1 MEQINKLIKE
11 RLVKEENIN
20 NTNSNN
26 ILNTQLS
33 ESIINSPSKDQ
44 SILNQYFKYTDINP
58 NLNQNLN
65 VNSNNKYRRQLIMA
79 KIVISELQ
87 DNISNILLEKQQIES
102 QLNEALNSIKSLHN
116 DYISLT
122 EKFSIVNKNIN
133 LDQNINDNKEN
144 KIINLEKKIKEIEDE
159 KNLFKSKN
167 EELELKLNNSNE
179 MNKIQEDKY
188 NYKILLL
195 NKKIEKLEY
204 ELKEQNIKILNDF
217 DIKKFDEEKKKLKE
231 ENTSLREQNIEL
243 NNKYNDD
250 KKKLLLDIEKYKS
263 KINLLESQNFN
274 ITTELKEKAILL
286 EKEMR
291 INEQYNTLDKHF
303 NNSLQEKNISYN
315 TLNDQYIKLFKE
327 FNEYKNK
334 NEKEK
339 EENNNKYNKLNNEYH
354 KLNNLI
360 EEYKHKINMLKNKIK
375 ELKNNNNNN
384 NYDNDRDINFKK
396 NNNNNNNNNDLKN
409 KNIKNNY
416 KENDIR
422 NNKYND
428 NNNISILEEKI
439 YYLTKQ
445 KEYILSLLLKITPNK
460 KLIQQIIDLNLEILQ
475 LEKQKESIVDK
486 IKENPNLNIILPKID
501 EKISTFKNHLMSL
514 EEELISIDFG
524 SSRIVENSIQM

>member
-144 KIINLEKKIKEIEDE
+144 TIINLEKKIKDIEDE

-217 DIKKFDEEKKKLKE
+217 DIKKFDEEKKK
-231 ENTSLREQNIEL
+231 
-243 NNKYNDD
+243 
-250 KKKLLLDIEKYKS
+250 
-263 KINLLESQNFN
+263 
-274 ITTELKEKAILL
+274 
-286 EKEMR
+286 
-291 INEQYNTLDKHF
+291 
-303 NNSLQEKNISYN
+303 
-315 TLNDQYIKLFKE
+315 
-327 FNEYKNK
+327 
-334 NEKEK
+334 
-339 EENNNKYNKLNNEYH
+339 
-354 KLNNLI
+354 
-360 EEYKHKINMLKNKIK
+360 
-375 ELKNNNNNN
+375 
-384 NYDNDRDINFKK
+384 
-396 NNNNNNNNNDLKN
+396 
-409 KNIKNNY
+409 
-416 KENDIR
+416 
-422 NNKYND
+422 
-428 NNNISILEEKI
+428 
-439 YYLTKQ
+439 
-445 KEYILSLLLKITPNK
+445 
-460 KLIQQIIDLNLEILQ
+460 
-475 LEKQKESIVDK
+475 
-486 IKENPNLNIILPKID
+486 
-501 EKISTFKNHLMSL
+501 
-514 EEELISIDFG
+514 
-524 SSRIVENSIQM
+524 